1 MTFRFITV
9 PLKKSISRKEKTDA
23 KFKRTPSVEKK
34 IEKKRALCILRL
46 ESICKA
52 FEKGSKYKDISWQTE
67 EGREKLVKDAIDA
80 VNLYE
85 NEVATT
91 LFGYPVF
98 ATEYYY
104 SWGSSLLD
112 NGDVFLDDF
121 RYDLQCMYF
130 NVAAILMN
138 MAEYLLCWQMT
149 PYNAS
154 KLEKESYRFLLQAAG
169 YFSLLQEM
177 AHDVKSY
184 CVGTTELK
192 HSDDLQEEILEFLR
206 LVALA
211 QAQEIGAAKAVESE
225 VSGGKSMVTK
235 LLNQV
240 VQFYKKAIGI
250 AQESITS
257 SKNEFLHILAFSQLK
272 VDVFEALT
280 FSYAASSIFDNN
292 PSEGLWFLS
301 QSDIYARVVV
311 NHRDQARKKKKSIP
325 FRGEDLIQNCCDVVQ
340 KNCERC
346 TRINS
351 LVHRVKPA
359 EGPLTL
365 PPAYE
370 LAHMKEVKLPAKFP
384 HQVTQQAPTPS
395 PEGTQ
400 NQN

>member
-1 MTFRFITV
+1 
-9 PLKKSISRKEKTDA
+9 
-23 KFKRTPSVEKK
+23 
-34 IEKKRALCILRL
+34 
-46 ESICKA
+46 
-52 FEKGSKYKDISWQTE
+52 
-67 EGREKLVKDAIDA
+67 
-80 VNLYE
+80 
-85 NEVATT
+85 
-91 LFGYPVF
+91 
-98 ATEYYY
+98 
-104 SWGSSLLD
+104 
-112 NGDVFLDDF
+112 
-121 RYDLQCMYF
+121 MYF

-225 VSGGKSMVTK
+225 VSGGKSMVAK

-311 NHRDQARKKKKSIP
+311 NHRDQARKKKVYTFSWG
-325 FRGEDLIQNCCDVVQ
+325 RSYSELLR
-340 KNCERC
+340 RC
-346 TRINS
+346 AEELRAMYKDQFFSSPSKTCRRSTNS
-351 LVHRVKPA
+351 SPSLRVSSH
-359 EGPLTL
+359 EGGQTTC
-365 PPAYE
+365 
-370 LAHMKEVKLPAKFP
+370 
-384 HQVTQQAPTPS
+384 QISS
-395 PEGTQ
+395 PGNSTSS
-400 NQN
+400 NAFS